1 MEKIFIDAE
10 EKYLGGVVVYGHSDN
25 KLYAD
30 AAHRV
35 PILNDEVVNLFN
47 KGLLIIKDT
56 DTTYKPVAMK
66 KNSNVYDVTVLN
78 GATATA
84 AFKVFKSTEA
94 KK

>member
-66 KNSNVYDVTVLN
+66 KNSTVYDVTVLN